1 MLGGFIQERK
11 ITIMSSFFKRSN
23 GIYYYQWYEKGKQH
37 KYSLMTDD
45 KVVAK
50 QRADELDKKLSKNSM
65 SFNAKE
71 ITVSDCINK
80 FLENKQATV
89 KTTTFNRYVTM
100 SKNLKDWF
108 GNTPANKL
116 TTEKIAE
123 YINYRRKC
131 VAGKTIH
138 EELNIIR
145 SSLKTA
151 WANYMISELPVRE
164 WPKVK
169 KIPAKPETL
178 GYYSLQDIAKLKNY
192 FKGKKFEPVFLFALY
207 TGCRR
212 SEIANIKA
220 EDIDLSMKTIRIRNI
235 KTESD
240 SRDVFRYISI
250 NSHLKQV
257 LQKELNKVK
266 TGLLFP
272 WFASIAASR
281 SAKIMKK
288 ACDDSG
294 VSYKRFHGLRHTM
307 ATYLIASGMN
317 IREVMGVMGWTEL
330 STAEKYIH
338 LANAMKTRMNIVP
351 F

>member
-1 MLGGFIQERK
+1 
-11 ITIMSSFFKRSN
+11 
-23 GIYYYQWYEKGKQH
+23 
-37 KYSLMTDD
+37 MTKDELL
-45 KVVAK
+45 AK
-50 QRADELDKKLSKNSM
+50 QRAIVLDKKLFFKSSLDY
-65 SFNAKE
+65 
-71 ITVSDCINK
+71 ITEETTISDCIDK

-89 KTTTFNRYVTM
+89 KPTTYNRYITM

-108 GNTPANKL
+108 GSSYANRL
-116 TTEKIAE
+116 TTEDVAE
-123 YINYRRKC
+123 YINHRRKII
-131 VAGKTIH
+131 AGKTIH
-138 EELNIIR
+138 EELNILK

-151 WANYMISELPVRE
+151 WANYMISQLPVRV

-169 KIPAKPETL
+169 KIPVRPETL
-178 GYYSLQDIAKLKNY
+178 GYYSLQDIAKLKEY

-220 EDIDLSMKTIRIRNI
+220 EDIDLSMKTLRIRNI

-240 SRDVFRYISI
+240 SSDVFRYISI
-250 NSHLKQV
+250 NSQLLHV
-257 LQKELNKVK
+257 LQIQLRKVK
-266 TGLLFP
+266 SGLLFP
-272 WFASIAASR
+272 WFAGLPISQ

-288 ACDDSG
+288 ACDECG
-294 VSYKRFHGLRHTM
+294 VPYKRFHGLRHTM
-307 ATYLIASGMN
+307 ATYLITSGMN

-338 LANAMKTRMNIVP
+338 LANAMKNRMNIVP